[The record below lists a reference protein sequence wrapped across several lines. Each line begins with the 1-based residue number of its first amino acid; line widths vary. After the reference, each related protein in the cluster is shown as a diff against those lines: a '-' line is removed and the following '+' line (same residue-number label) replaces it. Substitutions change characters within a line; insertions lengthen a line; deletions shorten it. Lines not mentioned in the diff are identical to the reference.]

1 MKISRMFPFFLA
13 IMAIAVQFAPI
24 SGGEVYVGARTL
36 YFLDDESGKVIASI
50 DMERWINNLTVSP
63 DGKKIFV
70 GASNGL
76 NIVDVETRTVE
87 GVLADLPAFTVEIDK
102 AGERIYILTNDRKI
116 LPDGTSEAFPSVVL
130 VYDLKD
136 RTHLRTIDL
145 NRIIF
150 DIEVVPE
157 LDRLYCLD
165 LLDSELKVIQ
175 LTSGAHIETI
185 YLGDYGFAFKDTIHG
200 FLSRMIRQ
208 PDSKKIY
215 IPQGGDE
222 SGILVVETTTN
233 SVRRIALDHEAKWR
247 SGLISPD
254 GKRLYLNA
262 VRFLSVFDVETEKE
276 LAWKPLDVPYQGMA
290 MNESGTRFY
299 LVNPTYDEGG
309 SLAIFDSKTLEPV
322 YRILVPNASPFTV
335 AVGHK

>member
-1 MKISRMFPFFLA
+1 MFPVFLA
-13 IMAIAVQFAPI
+13 IAALAVQFAPV

-36 YFLDDESGKVIASI
+36 YFLDDESGKVTASI
-50 DMERWINNLTVSP
+50 DIERWINNITVSQ
-63 DGKKIFV
+63 DGKKIYI
-70 GASNGL
+70 GASNGV
-76 NIVDVETRTVE
+76 NIVDVKTRTVE
-87 GVLADLPAFTVEIDK
+87 GLLTDMPGFTVEIDK

-116 LPDGTSEAFPSVVL
+116 LPDGTVEAMPSVVL

-136 RTHLRTIDL
+136 RTHLRTIEL
-145 NRIIF
+145 NRIVF

-222 SGILVVETTTN
+222 SGILVVETTSN
-233 SVRRIALDHEAKWR
+233 SVRRIPLDHEAKWR
-247 SGLISPD
+247 GGLISLD
-254 GKRLYLNA
+254 GKKLYLNA

-276 LAWKPLDVPYQGMA
+276 LAWKPLDVPYQGIA
-290 MNESGTRFY
+290 IDDSGTKIY
-299 LVNPTYDEGG
+299 LVNPIYDEGG
-309 SLAIFDSKTLEPV
+309 SLAIFDAKTLEPV